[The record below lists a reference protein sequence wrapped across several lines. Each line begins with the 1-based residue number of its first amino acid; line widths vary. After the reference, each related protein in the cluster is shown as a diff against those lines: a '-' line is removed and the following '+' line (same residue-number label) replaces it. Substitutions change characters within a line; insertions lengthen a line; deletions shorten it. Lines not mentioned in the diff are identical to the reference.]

1 MIIRIRWSTFFNKY
15 IVEQEINGVVNA
27 MWQYDASDVEYGDY
41 LDIIEH
47 LQSLGFKNDE
57 IVLGNIW
64 K

>member
-1 MIIRIRWSTFFNKY
+1 MIIRIRWSTFYNKY
-15 IVEQEINGVVNA
+15 IVEQEVNGIVNA
-27 MWQYDASDVEYGDY
+27 MWQYDASDVKYGDY
-41 LDIIEH
+41 LDIIKH